1 MKNDEVQTRR
11 KNYGALLGE
20 QEFFVT
26 PLLKKSIDELVEFV
40 GKPPSG
46 SKVLDIGAGEC
57 PLRGKLEAL
66 GYSYSSLDIEQNS
79 AESIHYLARID
90 RDLPEALSLAG
101 GFDLLILT
109 EVLEHVPD
117 WAKAFQNLANL
128 LKPGG
133 HCIITTPFFYMLHE
147 EPHDYWRAT
156 DHSLKRFA
164 EANGMEVIF
173 SRRNGSGWD
182 VLGTLICSTSVCRQ
196 EKSLLGY
203 TALLPVWV
211 VHRILKWFF
220 KSRVFNRLVDFQMRF
235 YLGNLFLLRKIEKS

>member
-1 MKNDEVQTRR
+1 MKNDGVQTRR

-57 PLRGKLEAL
+57 PLREKLEAL
-66 GYSYSSLDIEQNS
+66 GYAYSSLDIEQNS
-79 AESIHYLARID
+79 AGSIHHLARID

-117 WAKAFQNLANL
+117 WAKAFQNLPNL

-147 EPHDYWRAT
+147 EPYDFWRPT
-156 DHSLKRFA
+156 DHAIRHFSDS
-164 EANGMEVIF
+164 NGLEVIR
-173 SRRNGSGWD
+173 SQRNGNGWD
-182 VLGTLICSTSVCRQ
+182 VLGTMLCSTSVCVR
-196 EKSLLGY
+196 KKMSGVL
-203 TALLPVWV
+203 
-211 VHRILKWFF
+211 F
-220 KSRVFNRLVDFQMRF
+220 RLFPQR
-235 YLGNLFLLRKIEKS
+235 LF